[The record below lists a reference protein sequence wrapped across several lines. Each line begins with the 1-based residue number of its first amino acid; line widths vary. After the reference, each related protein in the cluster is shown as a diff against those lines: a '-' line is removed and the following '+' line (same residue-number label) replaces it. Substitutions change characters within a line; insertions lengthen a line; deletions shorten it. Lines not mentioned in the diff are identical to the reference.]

1 MSTKYQIGDEIEVEI
16 QKIVPRGFGLGFAEG
31 LTVMVPLAASGD
43 RLRVR
48 IADLKKRVAFAE
60 IVEVVTPGPNRI
72 EPPCPYFGTCG
83 GCDFQQLNY
92 PAQLAAKVAIIDDC
106 LRRIGKIEPAN
117 EINVMA
123 SPAEFG
129 YRSRARWHLDR
140 ERGAI
145 GYYARNSH
153 DVVDVAACPI
163 LTPELEGELTK
174 LREDIRW
181 EDIWADQAEIEAA
194 SGDGGEVSRFS
205 NDTAHAS
212 RDLTF
217 SSGGFD
223 YKFSSETFFQANKL
237 LIPSLIDAAIGELNG
252 DTAFDLYA
260 GVGLFTLPLASKFVA
275 VTAVEGNPKS
285 VRYAKQNVAN
295 AGLNNV
301 KIINDGVAGFLN
313 GNSKRRVDLVL
324 LDPPRSGPEPQTINR
339 IAALRPAQI
348 SYVSCEPS
356 ILARDLRTLI
366 DAGYRIDKI
375 TAVDLFPQTHH
386 VETVVR
392 LSVQNRER

>member
-1 MSTKYQIGDEIEVEI
+1 LSTKYQIGDVIEVEV
-16 QKIVPRGFGLGFAEG
+16 QKIVPRGFGLGFADG
-31 LTVMVPLAASGD
+31 LTVMVPLAAPGD

-48 IADLKKRVAFAE
+48 IVELKKRLAFAE
-60 IVEVVTPGPNRI
+60 IVEVVATGPERI

-83 GCDFQQLNY
+83 GCDFQHLNY
-92 PAQLAAKVAIIDDC
+92 GAQLAAKVSIIDDC
-106 LRRIGKIEPAN
+106 LRRIGKIEPAS
-117 EINVMA
+117 EIKVVA

-140 ERGAI
+140 ERRAI

-153 DVVDVAACPI
+153 DVIDVATCPI
-163 LTPELEGELTK
+163 LTPELESELAK
-174 LREDIRW
+174 LRQEIRW
-181 EDIWADQAEIEAA
+181 EGIWADQAEVEAT

-205 NDTAHAS
+205 NDSAEAS

-223 YKFSSETFFQANKL
+223 YKFSAEVFFQANKL
-237 LIPSLIDAAIGELNG
+237 LIPSLIDAAIGDLTG
-252 DTAFDLYA
+252 AAAFDLYA
-260 GVGLFTLPLASKFVA
+260 GVGLFTLPLASKFAA
-275 VTAVEGNPKS
+275 VTAVEGSPKS
-285 VRYAKQNVAN
+285 VRYAKQNVLN
-295 AGLNNV
+295 AGLDNV
-301 KIINDGVAGFLN
+301 KLINDSIAGFLN

-356 ILARDLRTLI
+356 ILARDLRLLI
-366 DAGYRIDKI
+366 DAGYTLDSV
-375 TAVDLFPQTHH
+375 TAVDLFPQSHH
-386 VETVVR
+386 VETVARLVR
-392 LSVQNRER
+392 LVG